1 MLGCNIKLRIIDEQA
16 RGMESGCLLRFARGL
31 EEAIQDTAIMRPA
44 QEDSGMGEAKPFSIS
59 Q

>member
-1 MLGCNIKLRIIDEQA
+1 
-16 RGMESGCLLRFARGL
+16 MESGCLLRFARGL